1 MAALEAEAIP
11 GRLATFKMYPNPAS
25 SLINI
30 AFVPEVKG
38 NSRIVLYTMDG
49 KKAVEINNGIAEAGK
64 SYLRTIDVGKL
75 SRGVYFV
82 QLWSGNK
89 LRVGKFVINR

>member
-1 MAALEAEAIP
+1 
-11 GRLATFKMYPNPAS
+11 
-25 SLINI
+25 
-30 AFVPEVKG
+30 
-38 NSRIVLYTMDG
+38 MDG